1 MVFGS
6 QVLVFF
12 GPQIFEISDFS
23 RNLWGRYMVYL
34 GDKCFFFSRRGGSQN
49 QPTSDTLPES

>member
-6 QVLVFF
+6 QLLVFF
-12 GPQIFEISDFS
+12 ALQVFEISDFS

-34 GDKCFFFSRRGGSQN
+34 GDKCFFFFQTRWFTK
-49 QPTSDTLPES
+49 PTN